1 MKIFFLILFAFT
13 AIEVELLAA
22 EAGMPQLDPKYWAS
36 QAFWLVLV
44 FTSLYL
50 GVSKIFIP
58 KIKETLDDRDNK
70 IKDDLDEAKNFN
82 DLSEKKLEDYEKIID
97 EAKKQVKKI
106 LSESKDKLIQDID
119 IKKKQ
124 INKEIEEEV
133 FKAQAEILELKK
145 NSINNILSISEEISS
160 EIIEKISG
168 DKLNGSSIKAT
179 VLEIS
184 KNNLAKLI

>member
-70 IKDDLDEAKNFN
+70 IKDDLDVAKNLK
-82 DLSEKKLEDYEKIID
+82 DEVIKKQEIYAKSIE
-97 EAKKQVKKI
+97 EAKKEVQKILVENKNRINLDIQNKKKI
-106 LSESKDKLIQDID
+106 FE
-119 IKKKQ
+119 
-124 INKEIEEEV
+124 KEIEKEIE
-133 FKAQAEILELKK
+133 KANQEIVNLNLSSTKDIE
-145 NSINNILSISEEISS
+145 NISREITSKIIEDISGEKLNESSISAAIS
-160 EIIEKISG
+160 
-168 DKLNGSSIKAT
+168 
-179 VLEIS
+179 EIS
-184 KNNLAKLI
+184 KKKLNKYL

>member
-1 MKIFFLILFAFT
+1 MRIFLVIPLAFL
-13 AIEVELLAA
+13 AIEVNLYSA

-36 QAFWLVLV
+36 QAFWLTLI
-44 FTSLYL
+44 FTILYL
-50 GVSKIFIP
+50 FISKIFIP
-58 KIKETLDDRDNK
+58 KIKNGLDNRDNK

>member
-1 MKIFFLILFAFT
+1 MGKIFVIILAYL
-13 AIEVELLAA
+13 AISINLYAA

-36 QAFWLVLV
+36 QAFWLTLI
-44 FTSLYL
+44 FTILYL
-50 GVSKIFIP
+50 FISKIFIP
-58 KIKETLDDRDNK
+58 KIKNGLDNRDNK

>member
-1 MKIFFLILFAFT
+1 MRIFLVIPLAFL
-13 AIEVELLAA
+13 AIEVNLYSA
-22 EAGMPQLDPKYWAS
+22 EAGMPQLDSKYWAS
-36 QAFWLVLV
+36 QAFWLTLI
-44 FTSLYL
+44 FTILYL
-50 GVSKIFIP
+50 FISKIFIP
-58 KIKETLDDRDNK
+58 KIKNGLDNRDNK